1 MRILFLFFLL
11 AALAGCNIVRD
22 EAGYAGGVVGRNADR
37 YLLPAL
43 AQRQRADR
51 YFMTLS
57 IVAPLAAELNAGPAQ
72 ADAASTLINA
82 AYDDL
87 ARMYAA
93 AGVCMLSAPGCVSF
107 EPGQAAPPSAFAFE
121 ALAHDMQNTM
131 LALTKQ
137 TLSTAEFDG
146 VAQDVL
152 DLDVL
157 ALVKSLNRSMPVARR
172 ILASYRDTVVVFADA
187 VGMRCGADCSDL
199 RRLLVQMQTGQPA
212 ETSILSLHE
221 QRVISA
227 LRAEMEAATKKAPT
241 WYLEPQHIQGLM
253 YHMDQACR
261 TLALRQARTEGGAI
275 VLQDVANCG
284 PALATAQ
291 GSQASLARSKFVK
304 AASLR
309 PGADGY

>member
-1 MRILFLFFLL
+1 MRILSILFLT
-11 AALAGCNIVRD
+11 AALLGCDVIRD

-37 YLLPAL
+37 YLLQAVS
-43 AQRQRADR
+43 QRQRADR

-57 IVAPLAAELNAGPAQ
+57 IVAPLAAELSTGPAQ

-82 AYDDL
+82 AYEDL
-87 ARMYAA
+87 AQMYDA
-93 AGVCMLSAPGCVSF
+93 AGVCLLNQPNCENFEASQEAPT
-107 EPGQAAPPSAFAFE
+107 SAFAFE
-121 ALAHDMQNTM
+121 ALAHDMQNNM

-187 VGMRCGADCSDL
+187 VSVKCGAGCGDL
-199 RRLLVQMQTGQPA
+199 SSLLRQMQSGQPA
-212 ETSILSLHE
+212 KTATLGLKE

-227 LRAEMEAATKKAPT
+227 LRAEMKAAIREAPN
-241 WYLEPQHIQGLM
+241 WHLQHQHIRGLM

-261 TLALRQARTEGGAI
+261 ALALQQAREEGGAI
-275 VLQDVANCG
+275 VLQNVANCG
-284 PALATAQ
+284 PALSTAQ
-291 GSQASLARSKFVK
+291 GTQASQAR
-304 AASLR
+304 AAFIAATSNR
-309 PGADGY
+309 PVVGH